1 MGQGGGGQG
10 VPPPRLPRGC
20 PWLPPRPQLLLPG
33 PDYHGRPRRPTGLR
47 GAERSP
53 PPTSAGPRLPPQ
65 GLPGLRC
72 GGPRPS
78 GVDSLQA
85 PPLPRLLLRAAAPL
99 QAPAPPQPPL
109 RLPGTLWPRPPPPPR
124 VKEAPVCGRC
134 GCPARGRARYPVEGE
149 PGSAQVAWLPVGI
162 TAYPIPGAQSPRRW
176 PPLVGPSPRQAA
188 ASSGLLLPP
197 SWRRQVLGH
206 PCGSRALTRPSFPPA
221 RESSPFHPRTLL
233 PNGRLG
239 LAAPAA
245 GRACRPGQLALLSP
259 TTQWLHPSPAPQ
271 KVGPSS
277 LVIFPGA
284 LYWPKTYCSHIPK
297 SYEAF
302 LLQPC

>member
-1 MGQGGGGQG
+1 MS
-10 VPPPRLPRGC
+10 PHPGC
-20 PWLPPRPQLLLPG
+20 PEAVPGFPPRPQLLLPG

-65 GLPGLRC
+65 GLSGLRR

-78 GVDSLQA
+78 GVESLQA

-124 VKEAPVCGRC
+124 VKEAPVCGRY

-149 PGSAQVAWLPVGI
+149 PGSAQVARLPVGI
-162 TAYPIPGAQSPRRW
+162 TAYPIPGAQFAPE
-176 PPLVGPSPRQAA
+176 VAA
-188 ASSGLLLPP
+188 ARGALASPGRCQQQSLAASQLAAAGA
-197 SWRRQVLGH
+197 GH

-221 RESSPFHPRTLL
+221 REGSPFHPRMLL
-233 PNGRLG
+233 PNGCLG
-239 LAAPAA
+239 LAATTAA
-245 GRACRPGQLALLSP
+245 PACRPGQLALLSP

-271 KVGPSS
+271 KSRPPS

-297 SYEAF
+297 S
-302 LLQPC
+302 